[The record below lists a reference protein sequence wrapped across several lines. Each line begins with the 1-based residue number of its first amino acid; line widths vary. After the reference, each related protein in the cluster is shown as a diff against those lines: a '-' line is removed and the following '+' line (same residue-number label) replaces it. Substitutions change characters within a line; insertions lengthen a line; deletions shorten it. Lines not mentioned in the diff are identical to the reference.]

1 MGSASMTT
9 TTLSEVDFGD
19 VQGLVR
25 FGYREMKEASY
36 KLLRVKN
43 PAAARAWLSSAVVNN
58 AKYTKERP
66 ETALHVAF
74 TAPGLR
80 ELGVSETVIDS
91 FSHEFRTGMATEYRA
106 RQLGDVGCNAQ
117 ENWRWG
123 RHGSEPHVLV
133 MFFAEPEQLEAH
145 MERSTGD
152 VWTEAFEVQ
161 HSLSADLK
169 AKEPFGFLDGISQP
183 AIDWDQKRETPTTQ
197 LDYTNETALGEI
209 LLGYRNEYGKI
220 TDRPLLEPDA
230 GNDELLAA
238 QDAPDKKDL
247 GRNGTYLVL
256 RQLEQDVEG
265 FLRFVGEQAGGD
277 SAKTEKLE
285 EAMVG
290 RKRDGKPLVPIREQP
305 IPGVK
310 SEQNQF
316 TFDDDPLGA
325 LCPFGSHV
333 RRANP
338 RNTDYP
344 GRPGL
349 LKKLIIALG
358 FGSKQLPI
366 RSHVLRLA
374 FTAFCGAAANT
385 VPRLIPLTRPLLI
398 RSKATGPKTRR
409 TEPEPKQG
417 LHLICLNANISRQFE
432 FVQNAWMATA
442 AKFSGMTGESDPLLG
457 NREPIPG
464 CPVTSDFNMP
474 QENGL
479 RQRVSGLPQFIKV
492 VGGAYFFLPSL
503 RALRY
508 FAGVETG

>member
-1 MGSASMTT
+1 MGGASMTKT
-9 TTLSEVDFGD
+9 TPSEVDFED
-19 VQGLVR
+19 VQALVR
-25 FGYREMKEASY
+25 FGYKRLTEARY
-36 KLLRVKN
+36 ELLLVKN
-43 PAAARAWLSSAVVNN
+43 AAAARSWLSSAVVNN

-66 ETALHVAF
+66 ETALHIAF

-80 ELGVSETVIDS
+80 ALGVSESVIEG

-106 RQLGDVGCNAQ
+106 RQLGDVGGNAH
-117 ENWRWG
+117 EYWRWG
-123 RHGSEPHVLV
+123 RPSSEPHVLV
-133 MFFAEPEQLEAH
+133 MFFAKPGQLEAH

-161 HSLSADLK
+161 HSLSADLR

-197 LDYTNETALGEI
+197 LDYTNETALGEF

-230 GNDELLAA
+230 STAGLLAA
-238 QDAPDKKDL
+238 EDEPKKKDL

-265 FLRFVGEQAGGD
+265 FLQFVSDQAGGD
-277 SAKTEKLE
+277 SAKAEKLE

-290 RKRDGKPLVPIREQP
+290 RKRNGEPLVPIRAEP
-305 IPGVK
+305 IPGVDP
-310 SEQNQF
+310 EQAQQNQF
-316 TFDDDPLGA
+316 TFDDDPSGA

-338 RNTDYP
+338 RNTDFP

-349 LKKLIIALG
+349 LKRLIIALG
-358 FGSKQLPI
+358 FGSKRFRYDLI
-366 RSHVLRLA
+366 SSVRFHRVLRRGRSYEYKPASEVPEGLQ
-374 FTAFCGAAANT
+374 TQDTEEGAESE
-385 VPRLIPLTRPLLI
+385 R
-398 RSKATGPKTRR
+398 
-409 TEPEPKQG
+409 G

-432 FVQNAWMATA
+432 FVQNAWVAST
-442 AKFSGMTGESDPLLG
+442 KFSGMTGESDPLLG
-457 NREPIPG
+457 DREPIPG

-479 RQRVSGLPQFIKV
+479 RQRVSGLPRFIKV
-492 VGGAYFFLPSL
+492 VGGAYFFLPSR